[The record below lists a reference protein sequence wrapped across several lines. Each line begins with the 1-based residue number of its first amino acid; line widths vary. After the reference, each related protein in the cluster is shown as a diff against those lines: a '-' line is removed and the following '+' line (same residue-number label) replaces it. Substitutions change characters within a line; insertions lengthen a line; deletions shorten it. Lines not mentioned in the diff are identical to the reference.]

1 MPALQANP
9 TSRCNPAIP
18 TELLH
23 LILSYPRCHYASVD
37 NLLDPTTGDYTGTS
51 TSSLANAVYLRLMVP
66 LGSWWAQP
74 DVGSK
79 LHLLRREKDV
89 TRVLTLARQ
98 YAEEAL
104 APLTADTDGRAKSI
118 SVETFQAQTG
128 WLLLLITV
136 IQADGITATL
146 QHTVRVV

>member
-1 MPALQANP
+1 MD
-9 TSRCNPAIP
+9 R
-18 TELLH
+18 
-23 LILSYPRCHYASVD
+23 
-37 NLLDPTTGDYTGTS
+37 LLDPTTGDYAGTS
-51 TSSLANAVYLRLMVP
+51 TSTLYLRLTIP

-89 TRVLTLARQ
+89 TRVHKLARQ

-118 SVETFQAQTG
+118 TVETFQGEPG

-136 IQADGITATL
+136 IQADGITVPL
-146 QHTVRVV
+146 KHFVRVI

>member
-1 MPALQANP
+1 M
-9 TSRCNPAIP
+9 
-18 TELLH
+18 
-23 LILSYPRCHYASVD
+23 D

-51 TSSLANAVYLRLMVP
+51 SSSLANAVYLRLMIP

-79 LHLLRREKDV
+79 LHLLMREKDV
-89 TRVLTLARQ
+89 TRVHKLARQ

-118 SVETFQAQTG
+118 SVETYQGEPG
-128 WLLLLITV
+128 WLLLHITV
-136 IQADGITATL
+136 MQASGIEVTFR
-146 QHTVRVV
+146 HPVRVI